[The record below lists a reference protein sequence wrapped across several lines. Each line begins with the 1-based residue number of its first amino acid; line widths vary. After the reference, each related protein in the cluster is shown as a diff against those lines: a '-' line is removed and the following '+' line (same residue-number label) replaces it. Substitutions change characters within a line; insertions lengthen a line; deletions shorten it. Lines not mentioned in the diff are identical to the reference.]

1 MNVSKTSGAALAAAA
16 VLALAGLAACNR
28 QHTTTVATAPAGGD
42 PSGHLIGTPPA
53 PPTGNTPETTPVA
66 PNTTEVTKAEETTQK
81 PSEGDNHSY
90 SSVAQDNPQKAGGQ
104 DGQASRQQ

>member
-1 MNVSKTSGAALAAAA
+1 MNIQKTSGAVLAAAA
-16 VLALAGLAACNR
+16 LLALAACHQ

-42 PSGHLIGTPPA
+42 ASGHLIGTPPA

-66 PNTTEVTKAEETTQK
+66 PNTTEVSKAEETTAK

-90 SSVAQDNPQKAGGQ
+90 SSVAPSNPQKAGGQ
-104 DGQASRQQ
+104 DAQQQSDRKQD